1 MSEEKQP
8 ETTTNLSD
16 IWIRRPVMTTIVML
30 GIFVFGLVS
39 YNKLPIS
46 NLPSVAYPTI
56 NVSASYPGATAET
69 MAATV
74 ATPLEKSFS
83 QIQGISSM
91 TSTSTAGSTSVT
103 IQFNL
108 DRNIDAAAQDVNTQ
122 INAVQGILP
131 QMPTPPTYS
140 KYNPSDNPIMYYA
153 IYSETM
159 TEADLYDYANT
170 IIGQQIS
177 MLSDV
182 AKVDVYGTKYA
193 VRIMVNPNSL
203 ASKGIGI
210 DQVYNAISQGNVIK
224 PTGSLDADKYKQYT
238 IRSEGQMYKAK
249 DYGPLIVAYQN
260 GYPVRIKDIGKV
272 YDSTVN
278 DKISIHALI
287 GGQTIESVVI
297 AVRRVPGSNT
307 VQISDNVKRLIESLK
322 PQLPQALNVYLLHTD
337 ADYIHECIDDV
348 RNTLIVTIFLVIFII
363 FVFLRSWVSTIVPAI
378 AIPLSLIGTFGVMYA
393 LGYSLDNLSMMALVL
408 AVGFVVDDAVVMLEN
423 IFRHMEM
430 GVPAREASFKGSG
443 EINFTILS
451 MTLSLVVV
459 FIPLLFMS
467 GLIGKLFREF
477 SVTIAVAI
485 MISGFISLTLSPM
498 MCSRVLSHS
507 HTGGGGGRFFKLTE
521 GFFNGMLGFYEKTL
535 KAVLRHKYMTLI
547 VMAIVLA
554 VTGYLYVTI
563 QKGFL
568 PSQDSNL
575 LMGITMG
582 PESYSF
588 KEMSAN
594 QSKVNSIIEKEPGI
608 IAIMSVVGNFNV
620 SNKGFMYVML
630 KDKDKRKL
638 SADQMVL
645 DLWPKVNSVPGILTF
660 LQNPPPIQIGSSQSN
675 AQYQYTL
682 RSTNAQDLYKYGPQ
696 MTDKIR
702 KIPGLV
708 GVNNDLQINA
718 PWVNVEIDRDKASA
732 LGLTVSQIQSALGA
746 AYGGTYAST
755 IFSSIDQYYVILQ
768 VEPEFRTQSN
778 LLSLLYIR
786 SSTDNKLIPLSTVA
800 KITETFGALTVNHT
814 GMMPSTTI
822 SFNLNAGVS
831 IGDAVDAINTI
842 AHDDLPAT
850 ISGTFQG
857 SAQAFQDSMSS
868 MGPLMIITIFVIYMV
883 LAILYESFIHPIT
896 ILTSLPL
903 AGFGALITLSLFKM
917 ELNMYSFVGVVML
930 IGIVKKNGIMMVD
943 FALEL
948 ERDKGMDSEESI
960 YNSCIVRFR
969 PIMMTTMAALFGT
982 IPIAMGYGA
991 GGDARQPLGIAVVGG
1006 LVFSQLMTLYITP
1019 VFYIYMDRLNKWVT
1033 NEPETAHTALEK
1045 GGI

>member
-1 MSEEKQP
+1 
-8 ETTTNLSD
+8 
-16 IWIRRPVMTTIVML
+16 
-30 GIFVFGLVS
+30 
-39 YNKLPIS
+39 
-46 NLPSVAYPTI
+46 
-56 NVSASYPGATAET
+56 
-69 MAATV
+69 
-74 ATPLEKSFS
+74 
-83 QIQGISSM
+83 
-91 TSTSTAGSTSVT
+91 
-103 IQFNL
+103 
-108 DRNIDAAAQDVNTQ
+108 
-122 INAVQGILP
+122 
-131 QMPTPPTYS
+131 
-140 KYNPSDNPIMYYA
+140 MYYA
-153 IYSETM
+153 IYSSTM
-159 TEADLYDYANT
+159 TESDLYDYANT

-210 DQVYNAISQGNVIK
+210 DQVASAISQGNVIK

-238 IRSEGQMYKAK
+238 IHSEGQLYKAK
-249 DYGPLIVAYQN
+249 DYEPLIVAYQN
-260 GYPVRIKDIGKV
+260 GYPVRIRDIGKA
-272 YDSTVN
+272 YDSVQN

-307 VQISDNVKRLIESLK
+307 VQISENVKRLVESLK
-322 PQLPQALNVYLLHTD
+322 PQLPQALNLYLLHTD
-337 ADYIHECIDDV
+337 ADYIHQCIDDV

-363 FVFLRSWVSTIVPAI
+363 FVFLRSWVSTIIPAI

-430 GVPAREASFKGSG
+430 GVPAREASFKGSS

-498 MCSRVLSHS
+498 MCSRILSHS
-507 HTGGGGGRFFKLTE
+507 HTEGGGGRFFRLTE
-521 GFFNGMLGFYEKTL
+521 GFFNAMLDFYKKTL

-547 VMAIVLA
+547 FMAAVLA

-568 PSQDSNL
+568 PSQDSNI
-575 LMGITMG
+575 LMGITLG

-588 KEMSAN
+588 GEMSGN
-594 QSKVNSIIEKEPGI
+594 QRKVTSIVENEPGVV
-608 IAIMSVVGNFNV
+608 ALMSVVGNFGV
-620 SNKGFMYVML
+620 SNKGIMFVML
-630 KDKDKRKL
+630 KDKAKRKL
-638 SADQMVL
+638 SADMMVM
-645 DLWPKVNSVPGILTF
+645 DLWPKVNSVPGIYTF

-682 RSTNAQDLYKYGPQ
+682 RSSSTKDLYKYGPM

-732 LGLTVSQIQSALGA
+732 LGLTVSQIQTALGA

-755 IFSSIDQYYVILQ
+755 IFSTIDQYYVILQ
-768 VEPEFRTQSN
+768 VEPGFRTQSN
-778 LLSLLYIR
+778 LLSLLYVR
-786 SSTDNKLIPLSTVA
+786 NGDGKLVPLSTVA
-800 KITETFGALTVNHT
+800 RITETYGALTVNHT
-814 GMMPSTTI
+814 GMMPATTI
-822 SFNLNAGVS
+822 SFNLIGGIS
-831 IGDAVDAINTI
+831 IGDAVAAIEEV
-842 AHDDLPAT
+842 ARAELPAT

-857 SAQAFQDSMSS
+857 SAQAFQASMSS

-903 AGFGALITLSLFKM
+903 AGFGALITLTLFRM

-948 ERDKGMDSEESI
+948 EREKGMDSEESI
-960 YNSCIVRFR
+960 YNACIVRFR

-982 IPIAMGYGA
+982 IPIALGYGA

-1033 NEPETAHTALEK
+1033 NEPEAARPALEK
-1045 GGI
+1045 GGL

>member
-1 MSEEKQP
+1 MIEKRRADRAH
-8 ETTTNLSD
+8 NLSD
-16 IWIRRPVMTTIVML
+16 IWIRRPVLTTIVMAA
-30 GIFVFGLVS
+30 IFVFGLVS
-39 YNKLPIS
+39 YDKLPIS
-46 NLPSVAYPTI
+46 NLPNVAFPTI
-56 NVSASYPGATAET
+56 TISASYPGATADT

-91 TSTSTAGSTSVT
+91 TSTSNSGSTTIT

-122 INAVQGILP
+122 INAVQGLLP

-153 IYSETM
+153 VYSSTM
-159 TEADLYDYANT
+159 TEAELYDYANT

-182 AKVDVYGTKYA
+182 AKVEVYGTKYA
-193 VRIMVNPNSL
+193 VRIMVNPDSL

-210 DQVYNAISQGNVIK
+210 DQVAAAIGLSNTIK
-224 PTGSLDADKYKQYT
+224 PTGSLDSDKHKQYT
-238 IRSEGQMYKAK
+238 IHSEGQLYKAK
-249 DYGPLIVAYQN
+249 DYGPLVVAYQN
-260 GYPVRIKDIGKV
+260 GYPVRINDIGKV
-272 YDSTVN
+272 YDSVVN
-278 DKISIHALI
+278 DKIAINAHI

-307 VQISDNVKRLIESLK
+307 VQISDNVRRLIAALS
-322 PQLPQALNVYLLHTD
+322 PQLPQALNLYLLHSD
-337 ADYIHECIDDV
+337 ADYIHQCIDDV
-348 RNTLIVTIFLVIFII
+348 RNTLIVTIILVIFII
-363 FVFLRSWVSTIVPAI
+363 FIFLRSWASTVIPAI
-378 AIPLSLIGTFGVMYA
+378 AIPLSLIGTFAVMYV

-430 GVPAREASFKGSG
+430 GVAAREASFKGSA

-485 MISGFISLTLSPM
+485 LISGFISLTLSPM
-498 MCSRVLSHS
+498 MCSRILSHDHS
-507 HTGGGGGRFFKLTE
+507 ERRGRFFRATE
-521 GFFNGMLGFYEKTL
+521 GMFNAMLGFYKKTL
-535 KAVLRHKYMTLI
+535 KSVLSHKYMTLI
-547 VMAIVLA
+547 LMAVVLA
-554 VTGYLYVTI
+554 ITGYLYATI

-568 PSQDSNL
+568 PNQDSNM
-575 LMGITMG
+575 LMGITLG

-588 KEMSAN
+588 EEMSQN
-594 QSKVNSIIEKEPGI
+594 QRKVTSIVEKEPGVV
-608 IAIMSVVGNFNV
+608 ALMSAVGSFGV
-620 SNKGFMYVML
+620 PNKGIMFVML
-630 KDKDKRKL
+630 EDKAKRRL
-638 SADQMVL
+638 SADAMVM
-645 DLWPKVNSVPGILTF
+645 DLWPKVNSVPGIYTF
-660 LQNPPPIQIGSSQSN
+660 LQNPPPIQIGSSRSN

-682 RSTNAQDLYKYGPQ
+682 RSTNTQDLYKYGPL
-696 MTDKIR
+696 MTAKMAGIR
-702 KIPGLV
+702 GLV
-708 GVNNDLQINA
+708 GVNNDLQTNA
-718 PWVNVEIDRDKASA
+718 PWVNVEIDRDKAA
-732 LGLTVSQIQSALGA
+732 TLGLTISQIQSALGT
-746 AYGGTYAST
+746 AYGGMYAST
-755 IFSSIDQYYVILQ
+755 IFSTIDQYYVILQ
-768 VEPEFRTQSN
+768 VEPQFRSRPD
-778 LLSLLYIR
+778 LLSKLYIHSDR
-786 SSTDNKLIPLSTVA
+786 DNKLVPLSTVA
-800 KITETFGALTVNHT
+800 KITETSGALTVNHT

-822 SFNLNAGVS
+822 SFNLKEGVS
-831 IGDAVDAINTI
+831 IGEAVSAISDI
-842 AHDDLPAT
+842 AHDELPVT
-850 ISGTFQG
+850 LSGTFQG

-868 MGPLMIITIFVIYMV
+868 MGPLMIITILVIYMV

-903 AGFGALITLSLFKM
+903 AGFGALITLALFKM

-948 ERDKGMDSEESI
+948 EREKGMGPEDSI
-960 YNSCIVRFR
+960 YNACIVRFR

-982 IPIAMGYGA
+982 IPIALGYGA

-1033 NEPETAHTALEK
+1033 KKPEAAGQVITAN
-1045 GGI
+1045 

>member
-1 MSEEKQP
+1 MIEKRKADRAS
-8 ETTTNLSD
+8 NLSD
-16 IWIRRPVMTTIVML
+16 IWIRRPVMTTIVMV

-39 YNKLPIS
+39 YDKLPIS
-46 NLPSVAYPTI
+46 NLPSVAFPTI
-56 NVSASYPGATAET
+56 NVTANYPGATADT

-83 QIQGISSM
+83 QIQGINSM
-91 TSTSTAGSTSVT
+91 TSTSNAGSTTVT

-122 INAVQGILP
+122 INAVQGLLP

-153 IYSETM
+153 IYSSTM

-182 AKVDVYGTKYA
+182 AKVEVYGTKYA

-210 DQVYNAISQGNVIK
+210 DQVVNAITQANVIK

-238 IRSEGQMYKAK
+238 IRSEGQLYKAK
-249 DYGPLIVAYQN
+249 QYEPLIVAYQN
-260 GYPVRIKDIGKV
+260 GYPVRIKDIGKT
-272 YDSTVN
+272 YDSVIN
-278 DKISIHALI
+278 DKIAINAHI

-307 VQISDNVKRLIESLK
+307 VQISENVKRLMEALK
-322 PQLPQALNVYLLHTD
+322 PQLPQALNLYLLHTD
-337 ADYIHECIDDV
+337 ADYIHQCIDDV

-363 FVFLRSWVSTIVPAI
+363 FVFLRSWVSTIIPAV
-378 AIPLSLIGTFGVMYA
+378 AIPLSLIGTFAVMYV

-430 GVPAREASFKGSG
+430 GVPAREASFKGSA

-485 MISGFISLTLSPM
+485 MISGFISLTLTPM
-498 MCSRVLSHS
+498 MCSRILSHS
-507 HTGGGGGRFFKLTE
+507 HGEGRGRFFRASE
-521 GFFNGMLGFYEKTL
+521 GLFNAMLGFYERTL
-535 KAVLRHKYMTLI
+535 RVVLRHKSVTVIFM
-547 VMAIVLA
+547 VVVLV
-554 VTGYLYVTI
+554 VTGYLYMTI

-568 PSQDSNL
+568 PNQDSNM
-575 LMGITMG
+575 LMGITLG

-588 KEMSAN
+588 EEMLKN
-594 QSKVNSIIEKEPGI
+594 QRKVAAIVEKEPGV
-608 IAIMSVVGNFNV
+608 IALMSAVGNFGV
-620 SNKGFMYVML
+620 SNKGIMFVML
-630 KDKDKRKL
+630 DDKAKRKL
-638 SADQMVL
+638 SADGMVM
-645 DLWPKVNSVPGILTF
+645 DLWPKVNSVPGIYTY
-660 LQNPPPIQIGSSQSN
+660 LQNPPPIQIGASRSN

-682 RSTNAQDLYKYGPQ
+682 RSTNTEDLYKYGPL
-696 MTDKIR
+696 MTAKMA

-708 GVNNDLQINA
+708 GVNNDLQTNA
-718 PWVNVEIDRDKASA
+718 PWVNVDIDRDKAA
-732 LGLTVSQIQSALGA
+732 TLGLSVSQIQTALGA
-746 AYGGTYAST
+746 AYGGMYAST
-755 IFSSIDQYYVILQ
+755 IFSTIDQYYVILQ
-768 VEPEFRTQSN
+768 VEPQFRTRPD
-778 LLSLLYIR
+778 LLSRLYVHSGI
-786 SSTDNKLIPLSTVA
+786 DNRLVQLSTVA
-800 KITETFGALTVNHT
+800 KITETSGALTVNHT
-814 GMMPSTTI
+814 GMMPSTTV
-822 SFNLNAGVS
+822 SFNLREGVS
-831 IGDAVDAINTI
+831 IGDAVSAITEI
-842 AHDDLPAT
+842 AHEELPT
-850 ISGTFQG
+850 TLSGTFQG

-903 AGFGALITLSLFKM
+903 AGFGALITLALFRM

-960 YNSCIVRFR
+960 YQACLVRFR

-982 IPIAMGYGA
+982 IPIALGYGA

-1033 NEPETAHTALEK
+1033 KNPEVATQAHATNP
-1045 GGI
+1045 

>member
-1 MSEEKQP
+1 
-8 ETTTNLSD
+8 
-16 IWIRRPVMTTIVML
+16 MTIIVML
-30 GIFVFGLVS
+30 GIFVFGIVS

-56 NVSASYPGATAET
+56 NVTANYPGATADT

-91 TSTSTAGSTSVT
+91 TSTSTAGSTTVT

-122 INAVQGILP
+122 INAVQGLLP

-140 KYNPSDNPIMYYA
+140 KFNPSDNPIMYYA
-153 IYSETM
+153 VYSSTL
-159 TEADLYDYANT
+159 TEAELYDYANT

-193 VRIMVNPNSL
+193 VRIMVNPDSL
-203 ASKGIGI
+203 ASKGIGL
-210 DQVYNAISQGNVIK
+210 DQVVSAISQGNVIK
-224 PTGSLDADKYKQYT
+224 PTGSLDADKHKQYT
-238 IRSEGQMYKAK
+238 IRSEGQLYKAK
-249 DYGPLIVAYQN
+249 DYEPLIVAYQN
-260 GYPVRIKDIGKV
+260 GYPVRIKDIGKA
-272 YDSTVN
+272 YDSVVN
-278 DKISIHALI
+278 DKIAITAHI
-287 GGQTIESVVI
+287 GGKSIESVVI

-307 VQISDNVKRLIESLK
+307 VQISENVKRLIEGLK
-322 PQLPQALNVYLLHTD
+322 PQLPQALNLYLLHTD

-348 RNTLIVTIFLVIFII
+348 RDTLIVTIFLVIFII
-363 FVFLRSWVSTIVPAI
+363 FVFLRSWVSTIVPAV

-423 IFRHMEM
+423 IFRHMEHGM
-430 GVPAREASFKGSG
+430 PAREASFKGSG

-485 MISGFISLTLSPM
+485 MISGFISLTLTPM
-498 MCSRVLSHS
+498 MCSRILSHA
-507 HTGGGGGRFFKLTE
+507 HTTGGGGGFFRATE
-521 GFFNGMLGFYEKTL
+521 GLFNAMINFYEKTL
-535 KAVLRHKYMTLI
+535 KLVLRHKYMTLLF
-547 VMAIVLA
+547 MAAVL
-554 VTGYLYVTI
+554 VITGYLFVKI

-568 PSQDSNL
+568 PGQDSNM
-575 LMGITMG
+575 LMGITLG

-588 KEMSAN
+588 EEMLEN
-594 QSKVNSIIEKEPGI
+594 QKKVTAIVEKEPGVV
-608 IAIMSVVGNFNV
+608 ALMSALGNFGV
-620 SNKGFMYVML
+620 SNKGIMFIML
-630 KDKDKRKL
+630 EDKAKRKL
-638 SADQMVL
+638 SADGMVM
-645 DLWPKVNSVPGILTF
+645 DLWPKVNSVPGIYTF
-660 LQNPPPIQIGSSQSN
+660 MQNPPPIQIGSSQSN

-682 RSTNAQDLYKYGPQ
+682 RSSSSEDLYKYGPV
-696 MTDKIR
+696 MTAKLR
-702 KIPGLV
+702 TIPGLV

-718 PWVNVEIDRDKASA
+718 PWVNVEIDRDRAST
-732 LGLTVSQIQSALGA
+732 LGLTVSQIQGALGA
-746 AYGGTYAST
+746 AYGGQYAST
-755 IFSSIDQYYVILQ
+755 IFSTIDQYYVILQ
-768 VEPEFRTQSN
+768 VERQFRTQPN
-778 LLSLLYIR
+778 LLSQLYVR
-786 SSTDNKLIPLSTVA
+786 SSNDNKLVPLSAVA
-800 KITETFGALTVNHT
+800 KITETYGALTVNHT

-822 SFNLNAGVS
+822 SFNLKEGVS
-831 IGDAVDAINTI
+831 IGDAVSAINEI
-842 AHDDLPAT
+842 AHEALPAT

-868 MGPLMIITIFVIYMV
+868 MGPLMLITIFVIYMV

-903 AGFGALITLSLFKM
+903 AGFGALITLVLFKM

-960 YNSCIVRFR
+960 YNACIVRFR

-982 IPIAMGYGA
+982 IPIALGYGA

-1033 NEPETAHTALEK
+1033 NKPEAVTPALEK